1 VEISGTRIP
10 AQSRLIL
17 FYGSANRDERAI
29 PDADRFDIHRPRV
42 RHFGWGSGP
51 HFCFGAPT
59 AKAILRVVLQEILP
73 ALGDYELNV
82 ANAKRVHHVMVR
94 GFKTLPMQI

>member
-1 VEISGTRIP
+1 
-10 AQSRLIL
+10 
-17 FYGSANRDERAI
+17 
-29 PDADRFDIHRPRV
+29 
-42 RHFGWGSGP
+42 
-51 HFCFGAPT
+51 
-59 AKAILRVVLQEILP
+59 VLQEILP